1 MALAKVINSN
11 KKSPQEMSQTKEK
24 AEVFLLREL
33 GKAID
38 DMENGRVQDI
48 ESAWKEI
55 DAI

>member
-11 KKSPQEMSQTKEK
+11 KKPPQEMSQTKEK